1 MNGRTDRELDARV
14 AAYCERIGYAGPLDA
29 TLDTLRAI
37 HLAHMY
43 AVPFEN
49 LDIHLGR
56 EIELDL
62 DRIFDKI
69 VGRRRGGFCYELNGL
84 FAWLL
89 REIGFDVTLVSA
101 RAAGKGGAFGPEY
114 DHLALLVRLDSVW
127 LADVGF
133 GDSALDPLLFEEG
146 VEQESG
152 GALYRIERAGDA
164 WVMAQSKSGE
174 WEPQHRFTTTER
186 RLDEF
191 AGMCEFHQTSPDS
204 HFTKKRV
211 CSLATPEGRVSLT
224 ADRLIVTRG
233 GEKTE
238 RPVADEA
245 ERTTLLRDLFGVELG
260 PA

>member
-1 MNGRTDRELDARV
+1 MNARTDREFDPRV
-14 AAYCERIGYAGPLDA
+14 AEYCERIGYTGPLDP
-29 TLDTLRAI
+29 TLDTLRAL

-43 AVPFEN
+43 SVPFEN

-56 EIELDL
+56 EIVLDT

-69 VGRRRGGFCYELNGL
+69 VRRRRGGFCYELNGL

-89 REIGFDVTLVSA
+89 GEIGFDVALISA
-101 RAAGKGGAFGPEY
+101 RAAGEGGAFGPEF
-114 DHLALLVRLDSVW
+114 DHMALLVRLDSVW

-152 GALYRIERAGDA
+152 GARYRIERAEDG
-164 WVMAQSKSGE
+164 WVMAQSKGGE
-174 WEPQHRFTTTER
+174 WEAQHRFTTTAR
-186 RLDEF
+186 GLDEF
-191 AGMCEFHQTSPDS
+191 AGMCVYHQTSPDS

-224 ADRLIVTRG
+224 SDRLIVTRG

-238 RPVADEA
+238 RPVTDEA
-245 ERTTLLRDLFGVELG
+245 ERAALLSELFGVDLG
-260 PA
+260 R